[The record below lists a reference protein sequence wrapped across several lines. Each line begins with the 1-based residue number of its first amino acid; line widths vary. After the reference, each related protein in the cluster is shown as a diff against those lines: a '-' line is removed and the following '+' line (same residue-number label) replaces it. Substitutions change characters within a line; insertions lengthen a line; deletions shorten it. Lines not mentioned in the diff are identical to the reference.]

1 MKMAILSAH
10 CPSLQVINVRSDGLD
25 QLTFS
30 FIGGF
35 FYHLI
40 GISFWEYGIFFWI
53 VLGVGNI
60 FLDISGGR
68 EYFSRSF

>member
-35 FYHLI
+35 FLP
-40 GISFWEYGIFFWI
+40 FNWNI
-53 VLGVGNI
+53 VLGIWNI
-60 FLDISGGR
+60 FLDRSGGR
-68 EYFSRSF
+68 EYFSGYFWG